1 MNTGQQNIESS
12 AIEILSD
19 LGRFTATSFWEDG
32 PADYLA
38 ERAESAGLEVTI
50 DPWGNVL
57 ATKTGSDPDAPGI
70 AFVAHM
76 DHPGYEVVA
85 RTGENITL
93 KTLGRMGIAAGRAGT
108 TIKVITESGEQ
119 IPATV
124 SGAEPADGELPKF
137 KAAAAAGWLG
147 TDTVYAKID
156 REAALGKLP
165 RPAVPDLPDFVI
177 EGGLIRMRAAD
188 DLAGCAAILAALE
201 HVANEPTQGNVYG
214 IFTRAEEAG
223 LIGARLAAEHGLV
236 PKNTVIVS
244 VETSSVLPGAE
255 IGNGIVIR
263 TGDRS
268 TTFDHEAEAYLVEAA
283 QRIKAKTPDFKV
295 QRQLMNAGSC
305 EATAFKGFGY
315 RVTGTAFPLGAW
327 HNRGESGVEPEFIS
341 KDDFIGGAILLT
353 ETAKLSGT
361 SPESVQAWLS
371 ESPDEESE
379 RLRSG
384 RAKR

>member
-1 MNTGQQNIESS
+1 MNTGQQTIESS

-19 LGRFTATSFWEDG
+19 LGKFTATSFWEDG

-38 ERAESAGLEVTI
+38 DRAELSGLEVTI
-50 DPWGNVL
+50 DSWGNVL
-57 ATKTGSDPDAPGI
+57 ATKSGSDHNAPGI

-76 DHPGYEVVA
+76 DHPGYEVV
-85 RTGENITL
+85 RQDGEHITL

-124 SGAEPADGELPKF
+124 SGAEPAAGELTKSRE
-137 KAAAAAGWLG
+137 AAGWLG

-201 HVANEPTQGNVYG
+201 HVANEPTQANVHG
-214 IFTRAEEAG
+214 LFTRAEEAG

-295 QRQLMNAGSC
+295 QRQLMSAGSC
-305 EATAFKGFGY
+305 EATAFKAFGY

-327 HNRGESGVEPEFIS
+327 HNRGETGVEPEFIS
-341 KDDFIGGAILLT
+341 KDDFIGGAFLLA

-361 SPESVQAWLS
+361 SPECVPAWLS
-371 ESPDEESE
+371 ESPDQESE
-379 RLRSG
+379 RLRNG
-384 RAKR
+384 RADR

>member
-124 SGAEPADGELPKF
+124 SGAEPAAGELTKSRE
-137 KAAAAAGWLG
+137 AAGWLG

-156 REAALGKLP
+156 REAALGELP

>member
-1 MNTGQQNIESS
+1 MNTGQQTIESS

-19 LGRFTATSFWEDG
+19 LGKFTATSFWEDG

-38 ERAESAGLEVTI
+38 DRAELSGLEVTI
-50 DPWGNVL
+50 DSWGNVL
-57 ATKTGSDPDAPGI
+57 ATKSGSDHNAPGI

-76 DHPGYEVVA
+76 DHPGYEVV
-85 RTGENITL
+85 RQDGEHITL

-124 SGAEPADGELPKF
+124 SGAEPAAGELTKSRE
-137 KAAAAAGWLG
+137 AAGWLG

-201 HVANEPTQGNVYG
+201 HVANEPTQANVHG
-214 IFTRAEEAG
+214 LFTRAEEAG

-371 ESPDEESE
+371 KSPDEESD
-379 RLRSG
+379 RLRSD
-384 RAKR
+384 RASR

>member
-124 SGAEPADGELPKF
+124 SGAEPAAGELTKSRE
-137 KAAAAAGWLG
+137 AAGWLG

-156 REAALGKLP
+156 REAALGELP

-268 TTFDHEAEAYLVEAA
+268 TTFDHEAEAYIVEAA